1 MSNTINKP
9 SDSKNKVISYEIRI
23 NGSTINKK
31 FKICRIISRKKVNKI
46 GRATIYI
53 FGGDTENNNF
63 NESDEKIFDNGNEIE
78 IKLGYEQQNN
88 TVFKGLIDSHGVSLN
103 NGYQKKRSK
112 SLLIIECVDKA
123 IKLTNSYTTDI
134 YEELSDSNIFKN
146 IIQKVSGL
154 NSSIDETQYIHPIFP
169 KYNNNDW
176 NFLIERSMSL
186 GLLVF
191 NSNNNI
197 NIKNPSFSKQSELTV
212 SNNGSTVSF
221 YANQSSSNQY
231 NKIIINAI
239 ESFKNNKISKSGT
252 EPNTS
257 LLSNTS
263 FNKEMISLTTP
274 DNIELNYAHDLSNSE
289 IEYLASSKLKLSRL
303 KRINGKVKFKGV
315 PSLDLDSIVTLNGF
329 GSKFN
334 SDVYVTEVVHELEE
348 GVILTEIGF
357 GLEDNFLDSID
368 TLNKENNI
376 NKISGLHI
384 GRISEISGDPK
395 NELRVK
401 VVIPELKEVKSSIW
415 EGILNKGIWAKL
427 THTYIS
433 EDSGFYFMPD
443 IGTQVIVS
451 FLANDPKQPV
461 VLGSLNT
468 NDKMPYKEVT
478 DGNNFKAIV
487 TKNKM
492 MLEFD
497 ELKNIITLCTANG
510 NQIIINEEEKKIL
523 IRDENNNEIKTS
535 NTGIEIHSTSDIKIH
550 SNGNINMSANNSI
563 NIEAQTETSI
573 KGGNIKNDA
582 QIKFSANGSASSEI
596 TSSGATTVKGSIVQI
611 N

>member
-1 MSNTINKP
+1 MAFTLP
-9 SDSKNKVISYEIRI
+9 
-23 NGSTINKK
+23 
-31 FKICRIISRKKVNKI
+31 
-46 GRATIYI
+46 
-53 FGGDTENNNF
+53 
-63 NESDEKIFDNGNEIE
+63 
-78 IKLGYEQQNN
+78 
-88 TVFKGLIDSHGVSLN
+88 
-103 NGYQKKRSK
+103 
-112 SLLIIECVDKA
+112 
-123 IKLTNSYTTDI
+123 
-134 YEELSDSNIFKN
+134 
-146 IIQKVSGL
+146 
-154 NSSIDETQYIHPIFP
+154 
-169 KYNNNDW
+169 
-176 NFLIERSMSL
+176 
-186 GLLVF
+186 
-191 NSNNNI
+191 
-197 NIKNPSFSKQSELTV
+197 
-212 SNNGSTVSF
+212 
-221 YANQSSSNQY
+221 
-231 NKIIINAI
+231 
-239 ESFKNNKISKSGT
+239 
-252 EPNTS
+252 
-257 LLSNTS
+257 
-263 FNKEMISLTTP
+263 
-274 DNIELNYAHDLSNSE
+274 ELNYAHDLSNSE

-303 KRINGKVKFKGV
+303 KRINGRVKFKGV

-334 SDVYVTEVVHELEE
+334 SDVYVTEVIHELEE

-357 GLEDNFLDSID
+357 GLKDNFLDSID

-384 GRISEISGDPK
+384 GKISEISGDPK

-415 EGILNKGIWAKL
+415 EGIFDKGIWAKL

-433 EDSGFYFMPD
+433 EDSGFYFIPD

-468 NDKMPYKEVT
+468 NDQMPYKEIT
-478 DGNNFKAIV
+478 DGNDFKAIV

-510 NQIIINEEEKKIL
+510 NQIIINEADKEIL

-535 NTGIEIHSTSDIKIH
+535 NTGIDINSTSDIKIH

-563 NIEAQTETSI
+563 NIEAQAETSI

-582 QIKFSANGSASSEI
+582 QIKFSANGSAGSEI